1 MDSLQTKQFHKN
13 EQISLTIED
22 LTEEGAGVGKV
33 DGFPFFVKDTVPGDV
48 VIASVTRIKRNY
60 AFARLVQIVQPSRD
74 RVDVRCPVAKACGG
88 CQLQELS
95 YERQLFFKENKV
107 RNHLIRIGAFEA
119 EEVDARMHR
128 VIGMEN
134 PFRYRNKAQVPFSTD
149 KEGQLICG
157 FYAGRT
163 HSVIRMQDC
172 AIGIAENEKILET
185 IRSYAERFHI
195 PAYNEQ
201 TGKGV
206 LRHVLIRKGFHTGQ
220 IMVCLVVHRKE
231 KTSLPHQDQLITEL
245 MKIEGMTSISLNYN
259 QKQTNVIM
267 GEAGKTIWGR
277 DVIEDTLLDLRF
289 HISPLSFYQIN
300 PIQTEVLYKTVIAC
314 AALEGDET
322 VWDLYCGI
330 GTISLAL
337 AAAMRERKKEGG
349 RVFGI
354 EVVEQAV
361 RDARE
366 NAREN
371 DIENVTF
378 YEGKAEELLPK
389 WKGKELPPPDL
400 IVVDPPRKGCAQET
414 LRTMLEA
421 GPERII
427 YVSCDSATL
436 ARDLRILVDGGYR
449 LQTVQP
455 VDMFPQT
462 VHVETVVLMSK
473 VAPSE

>member
-1 MDSLQTKQFHKN
+1 MDSLQTKQFRKN
-13 EQISLTIED
+13 EQISLKIED

-48 VIASVTRIKRNY
+48 VVASVTRVKKNY

-74 RVDVRCPVAKACGG
+74 RVDARCPVAKSCGG

-107 RNHLIRIGAFEA
+107 RNHLIRIGGFEA

-128 VIGMEN
+128 VIGMEK
-134 PFRYRNKAQVPFSTD
+134 PFRYRNKAQVPFATD
-149 KEGQLICG
+149 KDGRMISG

-163 HSVIRMQDC
+163 HAVIRMQDC
-172 AIGIAENEKILET
+172 AIGIAENEQILKT
-185 IRSYAERFHI
+185 ISSYAERFHI

-245 MKIEGMTSISLNYN
+245 VKIKGMASISLNYN
-259 QKQTNVIM
+259 RKQTNVIM
-267 GEAGKTIWGR
+267 GETGKTIWGR

-289 HISPLSFYQIN
+289 LISPLSFYQIN
-300 PIQTEVLYKTVIAC
+300 PVQTEVLYKTVISC
-314 AALEGDET
+314 AALQGDET

-337 AAAMRERKKEGG
+337 AAAMRDRKNEGG
-349 RVFGI
+349 HVFGI

-366 NAREN
+366 NAQAN
-371 DIENVTF
+371 DIQNVTF

-389 WKGKELPPPDL
+389 LKGKELPPPDL

-414 LRTMLEA
+414 LQTMLEA
-421 GPERII
+421 EPGRII

-449 LQTVQP
+449 LQLVQP